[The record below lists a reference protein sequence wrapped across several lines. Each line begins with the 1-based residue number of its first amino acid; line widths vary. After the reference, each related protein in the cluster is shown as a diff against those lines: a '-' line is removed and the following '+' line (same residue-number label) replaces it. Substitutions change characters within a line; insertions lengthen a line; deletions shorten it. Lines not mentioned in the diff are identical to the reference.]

1 MRLSESKKISLIKYY
16 FSCQMKNK
24 NLSPKEYLGTV
35 STGKLLLNFAIPGI
49 LGGLVGAMASV
60 VDQIFIGQKIGI
72 LGNAAA
78 NIVFPVFSFS
88 IGLSLLLGIG
98 ASVNFNILQGKKKEN
113 DAANI
118 MGNGL
123 SSLFIIGIALG
134 LLVILFCK
142 PMLYFF
148 GVTENVYHYAS
159 VYAKIIGFG
168 LPFSLFTIGGTILIK
183 ADSSPK
189 TAMLLSIGSAIINI
203 ILDYLFIFVFDF
215 GIAGAAW
222 ATVISYVCSSIYG
235 IYYFIYKFQSMP
247 LVLHNLILKMK
258 YIKKILLFGSSPFI
272 SHAALFAVTIIL
284 NNSLAYH
291 GARSVYGPDV
301 PLAVSGVVSKC
312 NYFFMSFAIGIA
324 QGCQP
329 IAGFNFGA
337 QNYNRVIRLFKQAL
351 ISILS
356 LGVVAFLIFQI
367 FPHHMVSIFGGG
379 DENYYDFAIKFVRKY
394 SFFVVFVGL
403 GPLVTNF
410 YLAIG
415 KPVYSIILNLIKRVI
430 IFIPVLLIFTKLWGI
445 EGLLWSG
452 FASDGL
458 SFIIMSFFLYYIY
471 YVLRKKEIS
480 KTGIKEYPDYE

>member
-1 MRLSESKKISLIKYY
+1 MKK
-16 FSCQMKNK
+16 K

-35 STGKLLLNFAIPGI
+35 STGKLLLDFAIPGI

-60 VDQIFIGQKIGI
+60 VDQIFIGQKIGL

-78 NIVFPVFSFS
+78 NIVFPVFSIS

-98 ASVNFNILQGKKKEN
+98 ASVNFNILQGKRKEE

-123 SSLFIIGIALG
+123 SSLFVVGIVLG
-134 LLVILFCK
+134 LLVIVFCK

-148 GVTENVYHYAS
+148 GVTENIYHYAS
-159 VYAKIIGFG
+159 VYARIIGFG

-189 TAMLLSIGSAIINI
+189 TAMLLSIGCALINI
-203 ILDYLFIFVFDF
+203 FLDYLFIFVFNF

-222 ATVISYVCSSIYG
+222 ATVISYVCATIYG
-235 IYYFIYKFQSMP
+235 IYYFIFRFQSMP
-247 LVLHNLILKMK
+247 LVMHNLVMKMK
-258 YIKKILLFGSSPFI
+258 YLKKILLFGSSPFI

-284 NNSLAYH
+284 NNSLSYY
-291 GARSVYGPDV
+291 GGRSIYGPDV

-324 QGCQP
+324 QGSQP
-329 IAGFNFGA
+329 IAGFNYGA
-337 QNYNRVIRLFKQAL
+337 KNYERVISLFKQAL
-351 ISILS
+351 LSILS
-356 LGVVAFLIFQI
+356 LGLIAFLTFQL
-367 FPHHMVSIFGGG
+367 FPHKMISIFGGG
-379 DENYYDFAIKFVRKY
+379 DETYFDFAIKFVRRY
-394 SFFVVFVGL
+394 SFFIIFVGL

-415 KPVYSIILNLIKRVI
+415 KPIYSIILNLIKRVI
-430 IFIPVLLIFTKLWGI
+430 IFIPVLLIFTKFWGI
-445 EGLLWSG
+445 DGLLWSG
-452 FASDGL
+452 FASDGIA
-458 SFIIMSFFLYYIY
+458 FIIMSFFLYYIY
-471 YVLRKKEIS
+471 YVLRNKEIKKAAYSIEGS
-480 KTGIKEYPDYE
+480 KIL